1 MSFAIVPF
9 TPITVAVRRAKA
21 SIFTRPS
28 ILFRP
33 HVIDWF
39 QSLVE
44 PPGTAPGSGPFIPC
58 AFIAI
63 VPRRNTLRIPR
74 SQFWRKGKT
83 HGSRAH
89 AFRVHAQPTLFGN
102 CFSTPIPRRLL
113 AFRRVGLLDTK
124 REVVDVLSVSL
135 AQLVDNHQWPVFSM
149 LAQGFAGGKD
159 SPFCSSLIQTLAEA
173 VRHSANNHNSPKRM

>member
-33 HVIDWF
+33 HVVDWF

-63 VPRRNTLRIPR
+63 VPRRNMVRIPR
-74 SQFWRKGKT
+74 LPFWRKGKT

-89 AFRVHAQPTLFGN
+89 AFLVHARCSRTVDMFGELHFDPN
-102 CFSTPIPRRLL
+102 TEADAP
-113 AFRRVGLLDTK
+113 FRRVGLLETNAKSLKSRPFPSRCWSTITSGRYSLCLTK
-124 REVVDVLSVSL
+124 ALRVARILL
-135 AQLVDNHQWPVFSM
+135 
-149 LAQGFAGGKD
+149 FA
-159 SPFCSSLIQTLAEA
+159 A
-173 VRHSANNHNSPKRM
+173 VRSRHLPKP